1 MILNL
6 LGLPRFSMI
15 RVLHQCTRFGTGVH
29 TPMSY
34 LLSNRSTNTLQTI
47 SRDTWSR
54 ILGLARFY
62 GWQPM
67 GTLPPFLYNLRKT
80 VYGAE
85 SAWDGNYLRNE
96 GQVVCAE
103 DALLIAQALEHSLDD
118 IPDEN
123 LERGA
128 PPEDHLH
135 HWLADAALEDDDEP
149 SPVGILPFEYF
160 AGEAKQNLLD
170 FIRFCSLGE
179 FLIL

>member
-1 MILNL
+1 
-6 LGLPRFSMI
+6 MI
-15 RVLHQCTRFGTGVH
+15 RVLCKRTCSSTGVH

-34 LLSNRSTNTLQTI
+34 FLSNRSTNTLQTI

-96 GQVVCAE
+96 GQIVCAE
-103 DALLIAQALEHSLDD
+103 DALLIVQALEHSLDD

-128 PPEDHLH
+128 PSDDDLH
-135 HWLADAALEDDDEP
+135 HWLSDAQLEDDDEP
-149 SPVGILPFEYF
+149 SMGILPFEYF
-160 AGEAKQNLLD
+160 AGPGKQNLLE